1 MIKNQKYFLK
11 IFNEKKEEIF
21 PTPNHPQINT
31 GKSIILQLKNS
42 DVIKTGPVVNYSI
55 YEYESN
61 EQLKKFKIQI
71 ETLNSIYVGYVEN
84 IVVNN
89 ETPVKNTESV
99 DDIKQLKRIYS
110 FSYVFILKILLRLK
124 YLDEEEIAL
133 YLSKIR
139 NEDEWDITIQE
150 IENFRNLSKYNRKKL
165 VTAFRETKLG
175 KVTLA
180 QDQYA
185 KRYINLLVNSN
196 ITKETKIIPCN
207 KDEYLTAIEIN
218 NDFKGDF
225 KTVLKKILE

>member
-11 IFNEKKEEIF
+11 VFNEKKEEIF
-21 PTPNHPQINT
+21 PTPNNPQINT
-31 GKSIILQLKNS
+31 GKSIILQLKNN

-55 YEYESN
+55 YEYENN
-61 EQLKKFKIQI
+61 EQLKKFKVQI
-71 ETLNSIYVGYVEN
+71 ETLNSIYVGN

-99 DDIKQLKRIYS
+99 VDIKQLQRIYS
-110 FSYVFILKILLRLK
+110 FSYVFILKILLRLE

-150 IENFRNLSKYNRKKL
+150 IENFRNLSKYNREKL
-165 VTAFRETKLG
+165 VNAFRETKLG
-175 KVTLA
+175 KVTLT

-207 KDEYLTAIEIN
+207 KEEYLTAIEIN
-218 NDFKGDF
+218 NDFKGDL
-225 KTVLKKILE
+225 KTVLKKILS

>member
-207 KDEYLTAIEIN
+207 KEEYLTAIEIN
-218 NDFKGDF
+218 NDFKGDL

>member
-1 MIKNQKYFLK
+1 MKKNQKYFLK
-11 IFNEKKEEIF
+11 VFNEKKEEIF
-21 PTPNHPQINT
+21 PTPNNPQINT
-31 GKSIILQLKNS
+31 DKSIILQLKNN

-55 YEYESN
+55 YEYENN
-61 EQLKKFKIQI
+61 EQLKKFKVQI
-71 ETLNSIYVGYVEN
+71 ETLNSIYVGN

-99 DDIKQLKRIYS
+99 VDIKQLQRIYS
-110 FSYVFILKILLRLK
+110 FSYVFILKILLRLE

-150 IENFRNLSKYNRKKL
+150 IENFRNLSKYNREKL
-165 VTAFRETKLG
+165 VNAFRETKLG

-207 KDEYLTAIEIN
+207 KKEYLTAIEIN
-218 NDFKGDF
+218 NDFKGDL
-225 KTVLKKILE
+225 KTVLKKIL

>member
-1 MIKNQKYFLK
+1 MIKDQKYFLK
-11 IFNEKKEEIF
+11 VFNEKKEEIF

-31 GKSIILQLKNS
+31 GKSIILQMKNS
-42 DVIKTGPVVNYSI
+42 DVIKTGPGVNYSI
-55 YEYESN
+55 YEYEN
-61 EQLKKFKIQI
+61 NAQLKKIKIQI
-71 ETLNSIYVGYVEN
+71 ETLNSTYTGN

-89 ETPVKNTESV
+89 ETPVKNTESI
-99 DDIKQLKRIYS
+99 DDIKQLKKIYS

-139 NEDEWDITIQE
+139 NEDEWDLTIQE

-165 VTAFRETKLG
+165 VTAFRKTKLG

-196 ITKETKIIPCN
+196 ITKETEIKPSN
-207 KDEYLTAIEIN
+207 KEEYLTAIEIN
-218 NDFKGDF
+218 NDFKGDL

>member
-1 MIKNQKYFLK
+1 MIKNQKYFMK
-11 IFNEKKEEIF
+11 VFNEKKEEIF

-139 NEDEWDITIQE
+139 NEDEWNITVQE

-207 KDEYLTAIEIN
+207 KEEYLTAIEIN
-218 NDFKGDF
+218 NDFKGDL

>member
-1 MIKNQKYFLK
+1 MKKNQKYFLK
-11 IFNEKKEEIF
+11 VFNEKKEEIF
-21 PTPNHPQINT
+21 PTPNNPQINT
-31 GKSIILQLKNS
+31 DKSIILQLKNN

-55 YEYESN
+55 YEYENN
-61 EQLKKFKIQI
+61 EQLKKFKVQI
-71 ETLNSIYVGYVEN
+71 ETLNSIYVGN

-99 DDIKQLKRIYS
+99 VDIKQLRRIYS
-110 FSYVFILKILLRLK
+110 FSYVFILKILLRLE

-150 IENFRNLSKYNRKKL
+150 IENFRNLSKYNREKL
-165 VTAFRETKLG
+165 VNAFRETKLG

-207 KDEYLTAIEIN
+207 KEEYLTAIEIN
-218 NDFKGDF
+218 NDFKGDL
-225 KTVLKKILE
+225 KTVLKKIL

>member
-11 IFNEKKEEIF
+11 VFNEKKEEIF
-21 PTPNHPQINT
+21 PTPNNPQINT
-31 GKSIILQLKNS
+31 GKSIILQLKNNN
-42 DVIKTGPVVNYSI
+42 VIKTGPVVNYSI
-55 YEYESN
+55 YEYENN
-61 EQLKKFKIQI
+61 EQLKKFKVQI
-71 ETLNSIYVGYVEN
+71 ETLNSIYVGN

-99 DDIKQLKRIYS
+99 VDIKQLKRIYS
-110 FSYVFILKILLRLK
+110 FSYVFILKILLRLE

-150 IENFRNLSKYNRKKL
+150 IENFRNLSKYNREKL
-165 VTAFRETKLG
+165 VNAFRETKLG
-175 KVTLA
+175 KMTLT

-207 KDEYLTAIEIN
+207 KEEYLTAIEIN
-218 NDFKGDF
+218 NDFKGDL
-225 KTVLKKILE
+225 KTVLKKIL

>member
-1 MIKNQKYFLK
+1 MIKDQKYFLK
-11 IFNEKKEEIF
+11 VFNEKKEEIF

-55 YEYESN
+55 YEYEN
-61 EQLKKFKIQI
+61 NAQLKKIKIQI
-71 ETLNSIYVGYVEN
+71 ETLNSTYTGN

-89 ETPVKNTESV
+89 ETPVKNTESI
-99 DDIKQLKRIYS
+99 DDIKQLKKIYS

-165 VTAFRETKLG
+165 VTAFRKTKLG

-196 ITKETKIIPCN
+196 ITKETEIKPSN
-207 KDEYLTAIEIN
+207 KEEYLTAIEIN
-218 NDFKGDF
+218 NDFKGDL

>member
-11 IFNEKKEEIF
+11 VFNEKKEEIF
-21 PTPNHPQINT
+21 PTPNNPQINT
-31 GKSIILQLKNS
+31 GKSIILQLKNN

-55 YEYESN
+55 YEYENN
-61 EQLKKFKIQI
+61 EQLKKFKVQI
-71 ETLNSIYVGYVEN
+71 ETLNSIYVGN

-99 DDIKQLKRIYS
+99 VDIKQLKRIYS
-110 FSYVFILKILLRLK
+110 FSYVFILKILLRLE

-150 IENFRNLSKYNRKKL
+150 IENFRNLSKYNREKL
-165 VTAFRETKLG
+165 VNAFRETKLG
-175 KVTLA
+175 KMTLT

-207 KDEYLTAIEIN
+207 KEEYLTAIEIN
-218 NDFKGDF
+218 NDFKGDL
-225 KTVLKKILE
+225 KTVLKKIL

>member
-1 MIKNQKYFLK
+1 MKKNQKYFLK
-11 IFNEKKEEIF
+11 VFNEKKEEIF
-21 PTPNHPQINT
+21 PTPNNPQINT
-31 GKSIILQLKNS
+31 DKSIILQLKNN

-55 YEYESN
+55 YEYENN
-61 EQLKKFKIQI
+61 EQLKKFKVQI
-71 ETLNSIYVGYVEN
+71 ETLNSIYVGN

-99 DDIKQLKRIYS
+99 VDIKQLQRIYS
-110 FSYVFILKILLRLK
+110 FSYVFILKILLRLE

-165 VTAFRETKLG
+165 VNAFRETKLG
-175 KVTLA
+175 KMTLA

-207 KDEYLTAIEIN
+207 KEEYLTAIEIN
-218 NDFKGDF
+218 NDFKGDL
-225 KTVLKKILE
+225 KTVLKKIL

>member
-1 MIKNQKYFLK
+1 MKKNQKYFLK
-11 IFNEKKEEIF
+11 VFNEKKEEIF
-21 PTPNHPQINT
+21 PTPNNPQINT
-31 GKSIILQLKNS
+31 DKSIILQLKNN

-55 YEYESN
+55 YEYENN
-61 EQLKKFKIQI
+61 EQLKKFKVQI
-71 ETLNSIYVGYVEN
+71 ETLNSIYVGN

-99 DDIKQLKRIYS
+99 VDIKQLQRIYS
-110 FSYVFILKILLRLK
+110 FSYVFILKILLRLE

-150 IENFRNLSKYNRKKL
+150 IENFRNLSKYNREKL
-165 VTAFRETKLG
+165 VNAFRETKLG

-207 KDEYLTAIEIN
+207 KEEYLTAIEIN
-218 NDFKGDF
+218 NDFKGDL
-225 KTVLKKILE
+225 KTVLKKIL

>member
-1 MIKNQKYFLK
+1 MIK
-11 IFNEKKEEIF
+11 
-21 PTPNHPQINT
+21 
-31 GKSIILQLKNS
+31 
-42 DVIKTGPVVNYSI
+42 D
-55 YEYESN
+55 
-61 EQLKKFKIQI
+61 
-71 ETLNSIYVGYVEN
+71 

-89 ETPVKNTESV
+89 ETPVKNIGSV
-99 DDIKQLKRIYS
+99 DDVKKLQRIYS
-110 FSYVFILKILLRLK
+110 FSYMFILKILLRLE

-139 NEDEWDITIQE
+139 NEDEWDITSQE
-150 IENFRNLSKYNRKKL
+150 IEHFRNLSKYNRKKL

-175 KVTLA
+175 KVTLV

-196 ITKETKIIPCN
+196 ITKKTKIMPCN
-207 KDEYLTAIEIN
+207 KEEYLTAIEIN

>member
-1 MIKNQKYFLK
+1 MKKNQKYFLK
-11 IFNEKKEEIF
+11 VFNEKKEEIF
-21 PTPNHPQINT
+21 PTPNNPQINT
-31 GKSIILQLKNS
+31 DKSIILQLKNN

-55 YEYESN
+55 YEYENN
-61 EQLKKFKIQI
+61 EQLKKFKVQI
-71 ETLNSIYVGYVEN
+71 ETLNSIYVGN

-99 DDIKQLKRIYS
+99 VDIKQLQRIYS
-110 FSYVFILKILLRLK
+110 FSYVFILKILLRLE

-150 IENFRNLSKYNRKKL
+150 IENFRNLSKYNREKL
-165 VTAFRETKLG
+165 VNAFRETKLG
-175 KVTLA
+175 KMTLT

-207 KDEYLTAIEIN
+207 KEEYLTAIEIN
-218 NDFKGDF
+218 NDFKGDL
-225 KTVLKKILE
+225 KTVLKKIL

>member
-1 MIKNQKYFLK
+1 MIKDQKYFLK
-11 IFNEKKEEIF
+11 VFNEKKEEIF

-31 GKSIILQLKNS
+31 GKSIILQLKNN

-110 FSYVFILKILLRLK
+110 ISYVFILKILLRLK

-139 NEDEWDITIQE
+139 NEDEWNITVQE
-150 IENFRNLSKYNRKKL
+150 IENFRNLSKYNREKL
-165 VTAFRETKLG
+165 VNAFRETKLG

-207 KDEYLTAIEIN
+207 KEEYLTAIEIN
-218 NDFKGDF
+218 NDFKGDL

>member
-196 ITKETKIIPCN
+196 ITKETKIMPCN
-207 KDEYLTAIEIN
+207 KEQYLTAIEIN
-218 NDFKGDF
+218 NDFKGDL

>member
-1 MIKNQKYFLK
+1 M
-11 IFNEKKEEIF
+11 
-21 PTPNHPQINT
+21 
-31 GKSIILQLKNS
+31 
-42 DVIKTGPVVNYSI
+42 
-55 YEYESN
+55 
-61 EQLKKFKIQI
+61 
-71 ETLNSIYVGYVEN
+71 
-84 IVVNN
+84 
-89 ETPVKNTESV
+89 
-99 DDIKQLKRIYS
+99 
-110 FSYVFILKILLRLK
+110 K

>member
-1 MIKNQKYFLK
+1 MKKNQKYFLK
-11 IFNEKKEEIF
+11 VFNEKKEEIF
-21 PTPNHPQINT
+21 PTPNNPQINT
-31 GKSIILQLKNS
+31 DKSIILQLKNN

-55 YEYESN
+55 YEYENN
-61 EQLKKFKIQI
+61 EQLKKFKVQI
-71 ETLNSIYVGYVEN
+71 ETLNSIYVGN

-99 DDIKQLKRIYS
+99 VDIKQLQRIYS
-110 FSYVFILKILLRLK
+110 FSYVFILKILLRLE

-150 IENFRNLSKYNRKKL
+150 IENFRNLSKYNREKL
-165 VTAFRETKLG
+165 VNAFRETKLG

-207 KDEYLTAIEIN
+207 KEEYLTAIEIN
-218 NDFKGDF
+218 NDFKGDL
-225 KTVLKKILE
+225 KTVLKKILQ

>member
-1 MIKNQKYFLK
+1 MIKNQKYFTK
-11 IFNEKKEEIF
+11 IFNEEKEEIF

-55 YEYESN
+55 YEYENN

-71 ETLNSIYVGYVEN
+71 ETLNSIYVGNV
-84 IVVNN
+84 VVNN

-99 DDIKQLKRIYS
+99 VDIKQLQRIYS
-110 FSYVFILKILLRLK
+110 FSYVFILKILLRLE

-150 IENFRNLSKYNRKKL
+150 IENFRNLSKYNREKL
-165 VTAFRETKLG
+165 VNAFRETKLG

-207 KDEYLTAIEIN
+207 KEEYLTAIEIN
-218 NDFKGDF
+218 NDFKGDL
-225 KTVLKKILE
+225 KTVLKKIL

>member
-11 IFNEKKEEIF
+11 VFNEKKEEIF
-21 PTPNHPQINT
+21 PTPNNPQINT
-31 GKSIILQLKNS
+31 GKSIILQLKNN

-55 YEYESN
+55 YEYENN
-61 EQLKKFKIQI
+61 EQLKKFKVQI
-71 ETLNSIYVGYVEN
+71 ETLNSIYVGN

-99 DDIKQLKRIYS
+99 VDIKQLRRIYS
-110 FSYVFILKILLRLK
+110 FSYVFILKILLRLE

-150 IENFRNLSKYNRKKL
+150 IENFRNLSKYNREKL
-165 VTAFRETKLG
+165 VNAFRETKLG
-175 KVTLA
+175 KVTLT

-207 KDEYLTAIEIN
+207 KEEYLTAIEIN
-218 NDFKGDF
+218 NDFKGDL
-225 KTVLKKILE
+225 KTVLKKIL

>member
-11 IFNEKKEEIF
+11 VFNEKKEEIF
-21 PTPNHPQINT
+21 PTPNNPQINT
-31 GKSIILQLKNS
+31 GKSIILQLKNN

-55 YEYESN
+55 YEYENN
-61 EQLKKFKIQI
+61 EQLKKFKVQI
-71 ETLNSIYVGYVEN
+71 ETLNSIYVGN

-99 DDIKQLKRIYS
+99 VDIKQLKRIYS
-110 FSYVFILKILLRLK
+110 FSYVFILKILLRLE

-150 IENFRNLSKYNRKKL
+150 IENFRNLSKYNREKL
-165 VTAFRETKLG
+165 VNAFRETKLG
-175 KVTLA
+175 KVTLT

-207 KDEYLTAIEIN
+207 KEEYLTAIEIN
-218 NDFKGDF
+218 NDFKGDL
-225 KTVLKKILE
+225 KTVLKKIL

>member
-1 MIKNQKYFLK
+1 MKKNQKYFLK
-11 IFNEKKEEIF
+11 VFNEKKEEIF
-21 PTPNHPQINT
+21 PTPNNPQINT
-31 GKSIILQLKNS
+31 DKSIILQLKNN

-55 YEYESN
+55 YEYENN
-61 EQLKKFKIQI
+61 EQLKKFKVQI
-71 ETLNSIYVGYVEN
+71 ETLNSIYVGN

-99 DDIKQLKRIYS
+99 VDIKQLQRIYS
-110 FSYVFILKILLRLK
+110 FSYVFILKILLRLE

-150 IENFRNLSKYNRKKL
+150 IENFRNLSKYNREKL
-165 VTAFRETKLG
+165 VNAFRETKLG

-207 KDEYLTAIEIN
+207 KEEYLTAIEIN
-218 NDFKGDF
+218 YDFKGDL
-225 KTVLKKILE
+225 KTVLKKIL

>member
-11 IFNEKKEEIF
+11 VFNEKKEEIF
-21 PTPNHPQINT
+21 PTPNNPQINT
-31 GKSIILQLKNS
+31 GKSIILQLKNN

-55 YEYESN
+55 YEYENN
-61 EQLKKFKIQI
+61 EQLKKFKVQI
-71 ETLNSIYVGYVEN
+71 ETLNSIYVGN

-99 DDIKQLKRIYS
+99 VDIKQLQRIYS
-110 FSYVFILKILLRLK
+110 FSYVFILKILLRLE
-124 YLDEEEIAL
+124 YLDEKEIAL

-150 IENFRNLSKYNRKKL
+150 IENFRNLSKYNREKL
-165 VTAFRETKLG
+165 VNAFRETKLG
-175 KVTLA
+175 KVTLT

-207 KDEYLTAIEIN
+207 KEEYLTAIEIN
-218 NDFKGDF
+218 NDFKGDL
-225 KTVLKKILE
+225 KTVLKKIL